1 MNLKAS
7 ITPALILTVFL
18 CSAVQIYPQTVFP
31 RLEPDKKA
39 LEFHNLGV
47 KDGYSWAELAQ
58 ISLWASGDTTSS
70 NMEKINAAVTSLN
83 ALSGLLPSSREKAE
97 FILTYM
103 HSNFLKRYSLY
114 QTRVDTLLTVGTFNC
129 VSSAAF
135 YIILCNSAGIKTS
148 AVITKEH
155 AFVIVHID
163 GHDIDVETTNRY
175 GFDPGNRKEFHDQ
188 FGKLTGFSYVPAQ
201 NYRDRQTI
209 ENIELVS
216 LILNNRIS
224 DYERRNNFSDPV
236 PLAVDRAALLLG
248 SSFEVTE
255 QAYASEFL
263 FTDPRRDLMDRLL
276 NYGASLLKSNK
287 EEEGLRWAASAS
299 SKYSDPVRWNDFF
312 HTAINNGTARLIKDR
327 KIKDAE
333 SFLIKY
339 KSYLSQENFA
349 QLDSLIADADLLIR
363 ANNIITAAEGDSVI
377 SGIKQARDDGRLS
390 EKRSSELLT
399 FAIQKTAS
407 ILCAP
412 PGRNWRAA
420 VDYLEKALFL
430 HGANRELEQTM
441 RTYKNNLAAE
451 YHNRFAA
458 EWNKKNFEG
467 AEQILNEGLEQYPDN
482 KQLLSDRQLVNKY
495 KEN

>member
-1 MNLKAS
+1 MA
-7 ITPALILTVFL
+7 VFL
-18 CSAVQIYPQTVFP
+18 CSPAEIYPQTAFP
-31 RLEPDKKA
+31 RLEPDQKA
-39 LEFHNLGV
+39 LEYYMLGAN
-47 KDGYSWAELAQ
+47 DGYSWAELAQ

-70 NMEKINAAVTSLN
+70 NLDKIKAAAASLN
-83 ALSGLLPSSREKAE
+83 NSQDIQASSREKAE
-97 FILTYM
+97 FILTFM
-103 HSNFLKRYSLY
+103 HANFLKRYSLY
-114 QTRVDTLLTVGTFNC
+114 QTRVDTLLSVGTYNC

-163 GHDIDVETTNRY
+163 GQDIDVETTNRY

-209 ENIELVS
+209 ENIELIS
-216 LILNNRIS
+216 LILNNRIG
-224 DYERRNNFSDPV
+224 DYERRSNFTDPV

-248 SSFEVTE
+248 GSFEVTE

-287 EEEGLRWAASAS
+287 EEEGLRWAVSAS
-299 SKYSDPVRWNDFF
+299 SRYSDPVRWNDFL
-312 HTAINNGTARLIKDR
+312 HTAINNGAARLIKDR
-327 KIKDAE
+327 KIKEAE
-333 SFLIKY
+333 NFLAKY
-339 KSYLSQENFA
+339 KSYLSQTDYA
-349 QLDSLIADADLLIR
+349 SLDSIIIDADLLIR
-363 ANNIITAAEGDSVI
+363 ANNIITEVEGDAVI
-377 SGIKQARDDGRLS
+377 SGVKQARDDGRLS
-390 EKRSSELLT
+390 VKRASELLT

-407 ILCAP
+407 ILCAA

-420 VDYLEKALFL
+420 VEYLEKALYQ
-430 HGANRELEQTM
+430 HGANRDLEQTM

-458 EWNKKNFEG
+458 EWNKKNYET
-467 AEQILNEGLEQYPDN
+467 AENILNEGLEQFPDN
-482 KQLLSDRQLVNKY
+482 RQLLSDRQIINRFK
-495 KEN
+495 NNQ